1 MRGEILKYDSISQKG
16 LISGID
22 GKRYE
27 FSKTDVSEDI
37 QLTKGQY
44 VDFSENEDEGFA
56 KDIYIL
62 NSLENERL
70 DNVEVS
76 ENLSTIETIQ
86 DNGNMYK
93 KFDFSQITD
102 LLKNEEVI
110 HHLTKKNKITHA
122 IFAIILIPLGL
133 ILCTASLWWIILVLI
148 GFRSAYM
155 ASPFF
160 RINRLSFLSNF
171 KEIFFEKYYK
181 VKLQKISKI
190 TDESLYT
197 TIAFINGV
205 SKDDLYE
212 QAFKLKADA
221 LMDLN
226 LQKYTSTNVSSHF
239 NGIGAQRAVR
249 SKVNNHENWTAY
261 AINFKTS
268 TFHEPF
274 NPKKIMS

>member
-1 MRGEILKYDSISQKG
+1 MRGEILKYDSNSQKG

-27 FSKTDVSEDI
+27 FIKTEVNDDI
-37 QLTKGQY
+37 NLVKGQS
-44 VDFSENEDEGFA
+44 VDFSEEEGFA

-62 NSLENERL
+62 NSLDNEEF

-76 ENLSTIETIQ
+76 ENLNTLKTIK
-86 DNGNMYK
+86 DNTNNYK

-110 HHLTKKNKITHA
+110 HHLTKKTKRTQA
-122 IFAIILIPLGL
+122 VVAIILIPLGL

-148 GFRSAYM
+148 GLRSAYM

-160 RINRLSFLSNF
+160 RVNRLSFLSNF
-171 KEIFFEKYYK
+171 NEIFLKKYYQ
-181 VKLQKISKI
+181 VKLQKVSKI
-190 TDESLYT
+190 ADESLYT

-205 SKDDLYE
+205 SKDDLYA
-212 QAFKLKADA
+212 QAYKLKADA

-239 NGIGAQRAVR
+239 NGIGAQKAVR
-249 SKVNNHENWTAY
+249 SKVDNHENWTAY
-261 AINFKTS
+261 AINFNTS
-268 TFHEPF
+268 IYHEPF
-274 NPKKIMS
+274 EPKQLLA